1 MYHSPLCFYQINIVV
16 RNEVREQSPLF
27 AYLLSSLL
35 VAMELWNFSL
45 HSEIKHI
52 INLQKFPTLLW
63 AAVLHD
69 CSFFFSSCEELFP
82 IAEVPLVYFYFSCL
96 CFGAFSVMYKAM
108 LPQSTSHSLP
118 SVFFWEFY
126 GVIFYVYVSHSF
138 HVVSIY
144 SARYLWCL
152 ILCFN

>member
-27 AYLLSSLL
+27 ACPLSSLL

-63 AAVLHD
+63 GAVLHY
-69 CSFFFSSCEELFP
+69 CSFFFPPVRNSFQLLQSHWSTFILVVCALGLLVSCIRQCCPNQRHTVYLLFSSGNFMVL
-82 IAEVPLVYFYFSCL
+82 YFMFI
-96 CFGAFSVMYKAM
+96 
-108 LPQSTSHSLP
+108 SL
-118 SVFFWEFY
+118 
-126 GVIFYVYVSHSF
+126 IH
-138 HVVSIY
+138 
-144 SARYLWCL
+144 LM
-152 ILCFN
+152 